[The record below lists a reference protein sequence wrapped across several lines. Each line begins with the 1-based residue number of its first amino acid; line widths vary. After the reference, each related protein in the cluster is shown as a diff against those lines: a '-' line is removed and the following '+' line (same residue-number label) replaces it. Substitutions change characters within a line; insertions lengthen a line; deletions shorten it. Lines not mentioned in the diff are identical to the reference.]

1 MINYLLWIAGDT
13 VLNLSKYFEYLDN
26 TSVETIEKN
35 FDTIYLVYQD
45 LK

>member
-1 MINYLLWIAGDT
+1 MTNYLLWIAGDT
-13 VLNLSKYFEYLDN
+13 VLNLFKFLEYLDN
-26 TSVETIEKN
+26 ISVETIEKN

>member
-1 MINYLLWIAGDT
+1 MTNYLLWIAGDT
-13 VLNLSKYFEYLDN
+13 VLNLSKYSYYLDN

-35 FDTIYLVYQD
+35 FDTKYLVYQD